1 MLLVKET
8 EDRQLIIVNGLGEV
22 VAQQR
27 KLPGRHKRAIIAEHY
42 AGLPVFARHSSPGQ
56 AIQVPADP
64 WPQMGPTLA
73 APQVETR
80 PLSVYGQ
87 LSEVAH
93 D

>member
-8 EDRQLIIVNGLGEV
+8 EDRQLIIVNGLGDV
-22 VAQQR
+22 VAVHR

-42 AGLPVFARHSSPGQ
+42 AGLPVLARKGSPGQ
-56 AIQVPADP
+56 AIQVPADSLR
-64 WPQMGPTLA
+64 QTGPVLV
-73 APQVETR
+73 APQVEMR